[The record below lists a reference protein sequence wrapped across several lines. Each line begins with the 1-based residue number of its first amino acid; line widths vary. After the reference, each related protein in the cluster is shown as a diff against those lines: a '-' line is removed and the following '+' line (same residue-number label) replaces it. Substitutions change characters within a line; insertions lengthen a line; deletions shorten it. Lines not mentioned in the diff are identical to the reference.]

1 MLELQLESATLICF
15 FNFSLQ
21 VQLLVAQLG
30 ETRCNMQLTTT
41 KFPDVVLFL
50 HVELVMCIF
59 HPFLDLEH
67 IVYSEQNN
75 AYDYL
80 IANVLYL

>member
-50 HVELVMCIF
+50 HVGTCDVYIS
-59 HPFLDLEH
+59 PFLGLRA
-67 IVYSEQNN
+67 YS
-75 AYDYL
+75 L
-80 IANVLYL
+80 L